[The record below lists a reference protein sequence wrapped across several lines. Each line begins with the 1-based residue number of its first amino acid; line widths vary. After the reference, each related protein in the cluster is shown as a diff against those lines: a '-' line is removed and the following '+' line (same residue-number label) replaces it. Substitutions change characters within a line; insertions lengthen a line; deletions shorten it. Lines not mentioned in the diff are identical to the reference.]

1 MTTEIMT
8 FNELIAEIVK
18 NKLIRY
24 VEDCRIYKIKL
35 YQEMEMDKYYTGEG
49 DYDIHLH
56 YLIETWKN
64 YIDEAGEEGDLGDF
78 KIDYEYKGTYD
89 ELYEYY
95 LDTPC
100 PSFEPS
106 WLDDI
111 FVRQI
116 LVTNVS
122 LK

>member
-1 MTTEIMT
+1 MTTEVIT
-8 FNELIAEIVK
+8 LNEFIANLAE

-24 VEDCRIYKIKL
+24 VEDRYDDLIK
-35 YQEMEMDKYYTGEG
+35 EEFDEEMDKYYAGE
-49 DYDIHLH
+49 YEIHLE

-64 YIDEAGEEGDLGDF
+64 CIDEICIE
-78 KIDYEYKGTYD
+78 IDYNYKGTYCD
-89 ELYEYY
+89 LWNYY
-95 LDTPC
+95 VNALC
-100 PSFEPS
+100 PSFENR

-116 LVTNVS
+116 LVTNVC

>member
-8 FNELIAEIVK
+8 FNEFIAELAGR
-18 NKLIRY
+18 KLVRY
-24 VEDCRIYKIKL
+24 VEDRYDDLIK
-35 YQEMEMDKYYTGEG
+35 EEFDEEMDKYYTG
-49 DYDIHLH
+49 DYEIHLH

-64 YIDEAGEEGDLGDF
+64 SIDEDLYNF

-116 LVTNVS
+116 LVTTVS

>member
-1 MTTEIMT
+1 MTTEVMT
-8 FNELIAEIVK
+8 FNEFMDELAGR
-18 NKLIRY
+18 KLVRY
-24 VEDCRIYKIKL
+24 VEDNIDMTYTEEERY
-35 YQEMEMDKYYTGEG
+35 EEMDNYYTG

-64 YIDEAGEEGDLGDF
+64 CIDKTCI

-95 LDTPC
+95 LDNPC
-100 PSFEPS
+100 PSFEPI

-116 LVTNVS
+116 LVTNVC

>member
-8 FNELIAEIVK
+8 FNEFIAELAGR
-18 NKLIRY
+18 KLVRY
-24 VEDCRIYKIKL
+24 VEDSMIDYT
-35 YQEMEMDKYYTGEG
+35 EEEMDNYYTG
-49 DYDIHLH
+49 DYEIHLH

-64 YIDEAGEEGDLGDF
+64 SIDEDLYTF